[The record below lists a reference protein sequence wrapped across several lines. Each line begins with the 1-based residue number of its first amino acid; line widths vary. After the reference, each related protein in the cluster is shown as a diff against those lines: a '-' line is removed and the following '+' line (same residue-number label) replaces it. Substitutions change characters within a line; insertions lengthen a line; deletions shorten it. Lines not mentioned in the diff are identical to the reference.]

1 MFLHRIIQISVAT
14 TKCVNTG
21 QVLRASRCTF
31 ATRAES
37 IFPKNLINNKS
48 NGSQRNGNTGAYTF
62 LVPAGLLSFFLGEE
76 KEETPE
82 QKLIM
87 TIKRSILAI
96 QRSQYDKAEQ
106 MIHLALRM
114 AQDLQDSEGITY
126 CYDIMANLAMETE
139 QYEKAEKLFV
149 NVMQRLLRAGYKEDD
164 IKVKYFFTKFISENF
179 FRSIF
184 F

>member
-1 MFLHRIIQISVAT
+1 MFLHRIIQSSVAA
-14 TKCVNTG
+14 TKCFNTG
-21 QVLRASRCTF
+21 HILKASRWTF
-31 ATRAES
+31 ATRAGS
-37 IFPKNLINNKS
+37 KFPKNTVINKS
-48 NGSQRNGNTGAYTF
+48 NGSQQNGNTGAYTF

-114 AQDLQDSEGITY
+114 AQDMRDSEGVTY

-149 NVMQRLLRAGYKEDD
+149 TVMQRLLRDGYKEDD
-164 IKVKYFFTKFISENF
+164 IKVNIFFT
-179 FRSIF
+179 
-184 F
+184 